1 LLSVNRLY
9 FAREDQALFED
20 LNFEL
25 SPGELLQ
32 IRGINGA
39 GKTTL
44 LKLLAGFLEPD
55 SGEIICRDKAVPCL
69 YNMAYIGHE
78 PGFTSWLTV
87 EENIKFTAKLYGH
100 DHNVSEIFAILDQ
113 FLLQPQAAL
122 FPHQLSQ
129 GQRRRLAFAMLSLS
143 RAKLWLLDEPFT
155 ALDKQA
161 IGLIQSLILEHLALK
176 GIVVMSTHQ
185 ETAWPVAVKQI
196 ELSKK
201 NALFTSDF

>member
-1 LLSVNRLY
+1 MLSVNRLY

-25 SPGELLQ
+25 NSGELLQ

-44 LKLLAGFLEPD
+44 LKLLTGFLEPD
-55 SGEIICRDKAVPCL
+55 SGEILFEAKKTKEKI
-69 YNMAYIGHE
+69 AYIGHE

-87 EENIKFTAKLYGH
+87 EENIKFTAELYGH
-100 DHNVSEIFAILDQ
+100 DHKPSEVCAVLDQ
-113 FLLQPQAAL
+113 FLLQSHAAL

-143 RAKLWLLDEPFT
+143 RAKLWILDEPFT
-155 ALDKQA
+155 ALDQQA
-161 IGLIQSLILEHLALK
+161 ITLIQSLILEHLALK

-185 ETAWPVAVKQI
+185 EISWPIVIKQI
-196 ELSKK
+196 VLGEK
-201 NALFTSDF
+201 NTLLTPDF

>member
-1 LLSVNRLY
+1 MLSVNRLY

-25 SPGELLQ
+25 SPGGLLQ

-44 LKLLAGFLEPD
+44 LKLLAGFLTPD
-55 SGEIICRDKAVPCL
+55 SGEIIVETKKTQD
-69 YNMAYIGHE
+69 NMAYIGHE
-78 PGFTSWLTV
+78 PGYTSWLTV
-87 EENIKFTAKLYGH
+87 EENIKLTAELYGY
-100 DHNVSEIFAILDQ
+100 DSQSSEIFAVLDQ
-113 FLLQPQAAL
+113 FLLRQQAAL

-161 IGLIQSLILEHLALK
+161 IDLIQSLILEHLALK
-176 GIVVMSTHQ
+176 GMVVMSTHQ
-185 ETAWPVAVKQI
+185 EITWPIAVKQI
-196 ELSKK
+196 TLGEK
-201 NALFTSDF
+201 NTLLTPDF

>member
-1 LLSVNRLY
+1 MLSVNRLY

-25 SPGELLQ
+25 SPGGLLQ

-44 LKLLAGFLEPD
+44 LKLLAGFLTPD
-55 SGEIICRDKAVPCL
+55 SGEIIFETKKTQD
-69 YNMAYIGHE
+69 NMAYIGHE
-78 PGFTSWLTV
+78 PGYTSWLTV
-87 EENIKFTAKLYGH
+87 EENIKLTTELYGY
-100 DHNVSEIFAILDQ
+100 DSQSSEIFAVLDQ
-113 FLLQPQAAL
+113 FLLRQQAAL

-161 IGLIQSLILEHLALK
+161 IDLIQSLILEHLALK

-185 ETAWPVAVKQI
+185 EMTWPVVVQQIILGEQCVKI
-196 ELSKK
+196 
-201 NALFTSDF
+201 DY